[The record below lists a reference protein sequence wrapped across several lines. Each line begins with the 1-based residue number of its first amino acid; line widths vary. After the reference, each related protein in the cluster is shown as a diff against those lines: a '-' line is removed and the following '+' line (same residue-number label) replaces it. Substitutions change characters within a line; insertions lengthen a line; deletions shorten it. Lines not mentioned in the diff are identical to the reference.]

1 MKGYWLTTAI
11 DENSETTMNIMDKR
25 PDLYYL
31 CRLCYDKDGSV
42 ATYLSS
48 VHKSGDFCA
57 VGLRVAERHIEV
69 SESCDILEASPEVG
83 PTVGTF
89 TSIIRVTVCHRQFVV
104 VAIFKVAMET
114 IITLLTS
121 CNTISSS

>member
-1 MKGYWLTTAI
+1 MKGHWLTTAI
-11 DENSETTMNIMDKR
+11 EEDSETTMNVMDKR

-31 CRLCYDKDGSV
+31 CRLCYDKDGSA

-57 VGLRVAERHIEV
+57 VGLRVAEIHIEV
-69 SESCDILEASPEVG
+69 SESCDILEAAPEVG
-83 PTVGTF
+83 RTVGTF
-89 TSIIRVTVCHRQFVV
+89 TSIIRVTVRRCQFVV

-121 CNTISSS
+121 CNTIS